1 MRIVFQSAKAAQYYG
16 IIEESSPMKLIF
28 TDDDYIYLQ
37 NAVTAHP
44 DNQSTSGTTSY
55 KMQCALT
62 RSDYKK
68 IKKKLPDKL
77 IIVWPSGAETYE
89 IYRLHTLQNLAT
101 CLEKKI

>member
-1 MRIVFQSAKAAQYYG
+1 
-16 IIEESSPMKLIF
+16 MKLIF